1 MNKVVRLSVFAFFII
16 ASASMAFAHEG
27 HQHKLLGTVK
37 MVHEDHLM
45 LTLKDGDE
53 KTVVL
58 TEKTEILKGAEKVDR
73 SALEEG
79 VRVSVEVDNEDH
91 ALTIKVAAEEH
102 HEH

>member
-1 MNKVVRLSVFAFFII
+1 MKVAVRVVLFTLFAISI
-16 ASASMAFAHEG
+16 AGTALAHEG

-37 MVHEDHLM
+37 MVHENHLM

-58 TEKTEILKGAEKVDR
+58 TEKTVILQGDKKVDR
-73 SALEEG
+73 SSLEEG
-79 VRVSVEVDNEDH
+79 VRVSVEVDNDDN
-91 ALTIKVAAEEH
+91 ALTVKVAPAE